1 MDVAAMSVVMKNS
14 QVRQAASTAILQK
27 VMDVNKQ
34 QMQKMLEMSVEP
46 HIGGNVDIR
55 I

>member
-1 MDVAAMSVVMKNS
+1 MDVAALSVVMKNS
-14 QVRQAASTAILQK
+14 QIRQSASTAVLQK
-27 VMDVNKQ
+27 VMDISKD
-34 QMQKMLEMSVEP
+34 QMQKMLEMSVTP